1 MDAKEL
7 RSKKAPELADE
18 LVKLRKEQFSLRLQR
33 ATGQSPKP
41 DQFTKVRRNI
51 ARLKTIMR
59 EAASAHRRREKVS
72 DVPEQPAKKPRTLT
86 GRVVS
91 NKMQKTI
98 AVEIGA
104 PGQAPAVR
112 QVHPAHDQ
120 AARAR

>member
-33 ATGQSPKP
+33 ATGQQPKP

-59 EAASAHRRREKVS
+59 ETKMRAAGEK
-72 DVPEQPAKKPRTLT
+72 T
-86 GRVVS
+86 
-91 NKMQKTI
+91 
-98 AVEIGA
+98 
-104 PGQAPAVR
+104 
-112 QVHPAHDQ
+112 
-120 AARAR
+120 

>member
-18 LVKLRKEQFSLRLQR
+18 LVKLRREQFSLRMQR

-59 EAASAHRRREKVS
+59 EAKRSPTGEK
-72 DVPEQPAKKPRTLT
+72 T
-86 GRVVS
+86 
-91 NKMQKTI
+91 
-98 AVEIGA
+98 
-104 PGQAPAVR
+104 
-112 QVHPAHDQ
+112 
-120 AARAR
+120 